1 MSCTDLPQLGVM
13 LMLGPDSN
21 AKDRAVDY
29 KALVP
34 FQLTICGIDELACH
48 CAGDV
53 THVLSLLDPG
63 WPEPEALSI
72 FDLNRRL
79 RLHFHDVIEAQPGRI
94 APERWDVELLLAF
107 ARDLDA
113 AEETHL
119 LIHCHAGVSRSTAAA
134 TLVLAQMW
142 PKRRA
147 DDVLGEVVRLRPRAW
162 PNLRILELGDALL
175 GRDGEIVEAAH
186 AHYRR
191 AIERE
196 PWLAD
201 AMIEGGRGREV
212 TVALGS

>member
-1 MSCTDLPQLGVM
+1 M
-13 LMLGPDSN
+13 
-21 AKDRAVDY
+21 RAVGY

-48 CAGDV
+48 CAAGV
-53 THVLSLLDPG
+53 THVLSILDPG
-63 WPEPEALSI
+63 WPEPEPLSG

-79 RLHFHDVIEAQPGRI
+79 RLRFHDVIESQPGWI

-107 ARDLDA
+107 ARDLVA
-113 AEETHL
+113 SQGTHL

-134 TLVLAQMW
+134 TLVLAQTRLDR
-142 PKRRA
+142 PA
-147 DDVLGEVVRLRPRAW
+147 DEVLQEIVRLRPRAW
-162 PNLRILELGDALL
+162 PNLRILELGDEIL
-175 GRDGEIVEAAH
+175 GRRGEIVEAAR

-212 TVALGS
+212 AAAGIT